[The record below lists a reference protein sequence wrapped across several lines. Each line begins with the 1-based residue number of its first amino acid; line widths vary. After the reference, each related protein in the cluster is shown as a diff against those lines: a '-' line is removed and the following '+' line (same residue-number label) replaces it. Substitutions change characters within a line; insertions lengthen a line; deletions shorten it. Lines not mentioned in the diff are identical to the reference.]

1 MKKFNFPK
9 FSPNF
14 SPNLSPKFLQK
25 KRIYGHHHSS
35 ISKLKRKSKCVKT
48 IDFSTTM
55 STTDSY
61 SLPPTE
67 SDEMSEYLP
76 YALPSSIILPTKRSE
91 VECMEALSPKA
102 IPSSLTFFDES
113 RGQDVNGF
121 PEVSFSP
128 WPSPVE
134 STGSFEYSALAS
146 EIDFLGGD
154 TPREGGDEAEEA
166 EDECNSSSPVEA
178 NLREVKEEVYETF

>member
-1 MKKFNFPK
+1 
-9 FSPNF
+9 
-14 SPNLSPKFLQK
+14 
-25 KRIYGHHHSS
+25 
-35 ISKLKRKSKCVKT
+35 
-48 IDFSTTM
+48 M

-61 SLPPTE
+61 NSLPPTE

-91 VECMEALSPKA
+91 VERMEALSPKA
-102 IPSSLTFFDES
+102 IPSSLTLFFDES
-113 RGQDVNGF
+113 SSSTRGGGQDVVNNNGF

-166 EDECNSSSPVEA
+166 EAEDECNSSSPVEA
-178 NLREVKEEVYETF
+178 NLREVKGGGL